1 MFNIANYNFH
11 LLSDDPFGEPQMLKP
26 IFNKGGNHG
35 PVQRSS
41 ETNSN
46 TQADNVS
53 RIIPIQVE
61 KGAGA
66 FKQSNHLENP
76 ASEPSFSLNTLQELQ
91 QHQSANRAEESIR
104 GFTKPKVNQICCE
117 FNSMKEYL
125 KEYVSFL

>member
-1 MFNIANYNFH
+1 
-11 LLSDDPFGEPQMLKP
+11 MLKP
-26 IFNKGGNHG
+26 IFNKGGNPG

-46 TQADNVS
+46 TLADNVS

-66 FKQSNHLENP
+66 FKQANHLENP

-104 GFTKPKVNQICCE
+104 GFTKPKVNQICYE
-117 FNSMKEYL
+117 FNSMQAYL
-125 KEYVSFL
+125 KAYVSFLCYR

>member
-1 MFNIANYNFH
+1 
-11 LLSDDPFGEPQMLKP
+11 MLKP
-26 IFNKGGNHG
+26 IFNKGGNPG

-41 ETNSN
+41 ENNSN
-46 TQADNVS
+46 TQVDNVS

-66 FKQSNHLENP
+66 FKQSDNLENP

-104 GFTKPKVNQICCE
+104 GFTRPKVNHIFCD
-117 FNSMKEYL
+117 FNLIQAYQ
-125 KEYVSFL
+125 